1 MITEELTMSDYSKI
15 VYFKCCVTWT
25 PYIYIV
31 RSIKFID
38 TLWKCIITLSLCLL
52 TGKKFCKQANR
63 YFFLAGLSKS
73 RFWPGWR
80 YSSCC
85 LSLYD
90 VVWDGAGRCS
100 WDKWQYLNKYH
111 TNLLELM
118 KLLDPVVLLVNIGS
132 NMNYIYAITKM
143 NFDVFIVLIS

>member
-15 VYFKCCVTWT
+15 IYFKCCVTWT

-38 TLWKCIITLSLCLL
+38 TLWKLIITLSLCLL
-52 TGKKFCKQANR
+52 TGKKFCKQANKN
-63 YFFLAGLSKS
+63 FSLAGLSKS
-73 RFWPGWR
+73 QSRPGWR

-85 LSLYD
+85 RSLYD
-90 VVWDGAGRCS
+90 VVRDTAGRCS
-100 WDKWQYLNKYH
+100 WDKWQYVNKYH

-118 KLLDPVVLLVNIGS
+118 TQWDSVVLLVNIGS
-132 NMNYIYAITKM
+132 NMNYT
-143 NFDVFIVLIS
+143 